1 MHKGRVMVSRLQ
13 YSTMLVL
20 SLFFCTAM
28 SIFAGEASHL
38 LDGRAFVG
46 LNGEKGRDLDP
57 EEDEEIVFQSGRFNS
72 ISCAPY
78 NFSDAEYS
86 ATAIGNVI
94 HFEAETVS
102 PTHGKIAWEGR
113 VDGNTAEMTF
123 VWTKTRWYWDIR
135 KEYWFKG
142 TLKE

>member
-1 MHKGRVMVSRLQ
+1 MVSRLQ
-13 YSTMLVL
+13 YNTILVL
-20 SLFFCTAM
+20 SLCLCMATP
-28 SIFAGEASHL
+28 ILAGEASHL

-57 EEDEEIVFQSGRFNS
+57 DQHEEIVFQSGRFQS
-72 ISCAPY
+72 LSCAPY
-78 NFSDAEYS
+78 NFGDAEYS
-86 ATAIGNVI
+86 LTTIGNVI

-102 PTHGKIAWEGR
+102 PTHGKIAWEGL

-123 VWTKTRWYWDIR
+123 VWTKERWYWDIR
-135 KEYWFKG
+135 REYWFKG